1 MRHKQNNNIN
11 NIVKTIEKGI
21 ITGNRLIDELDPD
34 WYMLEDEWIDEEEN
48 NYIEFRREYIMKWI
62 Y

>member
-34 WYMLEDEWIDEEEN
+34 WYMLEDEWVDEEVD
-48 NYIEFRREYIMKWI
+48 YSKLRIVSVIR
-62 Y
+62 

>member
-11 NIVKTIEKGI
+11 NIARLIKKGI

-34 WYMLEDEWIDEEEN
+34 WYMLEDEWIDEEVD
-48 NYIEFRREYIMKWI
+48 YSKLRIVSVIR
-62 Y
+62 

>member
-11 NIVKTIEKGI
+11 NIVKTINKGI

-34 WYMLEDEWIDEEEN
+34 WYMLEDEWVDEED
-48 NYIEFRREYIMKWI
+48 NYIKVKKEYIMKWI

>member
-11 NIVKTIEKGI
+11 NIAKLIKKGI

-34 WYMLEDEWIDEEEN
+34 WYMLEDEWVDEEID
-48 NYIEFRREYIMKWI
+48 YSKLRIVSVIS
-62 Y
+62 

>member
-34 WYMLEDEWIDEEEN
+34 WYMLEDEWVDEEVD
-48 NYIEFRREYIMKWI
+48 YSKLRIVRVIR
-62 Y
+62 